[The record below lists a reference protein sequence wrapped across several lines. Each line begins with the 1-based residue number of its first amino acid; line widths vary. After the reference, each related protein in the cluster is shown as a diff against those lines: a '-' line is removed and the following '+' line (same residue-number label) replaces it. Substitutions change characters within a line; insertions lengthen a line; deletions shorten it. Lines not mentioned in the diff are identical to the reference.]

1 MTICQIVSYANFRIY
16 FERAFP
22 ISISLAFF
30 TDSFVAHFIA
40 FFSWNCG
47 WLTFQER
54 DQFNLQR
61 IVIEQQN
68 WQWIFPLNVN
78 IFLYLTLSG
87 LSIVSKMSYLWTDLS
102 LLNKYL
108 KLKAKRVQEGLN
120 DYMHRSTWYETDQ
133 GHRRKF
139 NRAEMINCSSLHS
152 PFSPI

>member
-1 MTICQIVSYANFRIY
+1 MSYANFRIY
-16 FERAFP
+16 LERSFP

-40 FFSWNCG
+40 SFSCNCG

-68 WQWIFPLNVN
+68 WQWIFPQML
-78 IFLYLTLSG
+78 IFFFLYLTLSR

-133 GHRRKF
+133 GRRRRF
-139 NRAEMINCSSLHS
+139 NRAEMINCSSLDS